1 MLGKVKVETGKTALW
16 KYLTSVPNG
25 LPTLAVFGFYQRD
38 MQGIVDKISLLLVFL
53 SKSWGSF

>member
-1 MLGKVKVETGKTALW
+1 MLGKAKVETGKTTLW

-25 LPTLAVFGFYQRD
+25 LPTLAIFGFYQRGV
-38 MQGIVDKISLLLVFL
+38 QGITDKISLLLVFL